1 MINALNRK
9 KKELEDLIESYNT
22 EIAQIE
28 VERESAE
35 DKLAI
40 VEEMIAE
47 EQSKIVTERVETVK
61 AEPEKVSEE
70 PIVISYGSAI

>member
-22 EIAQIE
+22 EIAKIE
-28 VERESAE
+28 VERESVE

-40 VEEMIAE
+40 VDEMIAE
-47 EQSKIVTERVETVK
+47 EQSKIVLAKE
-61 AEPEKVSEE
+61 EKVSEE
-70 PIVISYGSAI
+70 PVVISYGSAI